1 MVKILLSCFILGTYL
16 GSICFQTPKKGE
28 VFDRSTK
35 NRASERYPV
44 PHKKAAK
51 IDQIQDENKPPKNT
65 AISTPTK

>member
-1 MVKILLSCFILGTYL
+1 MLLSCYIFGSNVI
-16 GSICFQTPKKGE
+16 SICFQTPKKGE

-51 IDQIQDENKPPKNT
+51 IDQIQDENKPPKNS